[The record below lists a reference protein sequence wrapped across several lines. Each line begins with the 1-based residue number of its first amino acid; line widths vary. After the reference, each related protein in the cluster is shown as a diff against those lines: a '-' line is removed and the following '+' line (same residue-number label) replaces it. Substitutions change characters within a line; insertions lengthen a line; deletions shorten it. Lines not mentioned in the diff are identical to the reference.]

1 MTTTAETPTTAPE
14 SLESWWNS
22 GFTWDDYL
30 DHEVQEHRELWQ
42 GVYRR
47 ATTPVWTLEAL
58 EDMGRHWKLLAIAE
72 DWCGDASNLVP
83 VFGRLARDSE
93 WIDLRVVKRD
103 EHPELM
109 DMYLTKGSRSI
120 PIVVI
125 MDEALAPVGRW
136 GPRPVE
142 LQKFVIHEKR
152 AGERSSQD
160 IYRETRRWYAKD
172 RGRTALREMLAIMAH
187 VGGETTEKL
196 R

>member
-1 MTTTAETPTTAPE
+1 MKTSSETSTLAPE

-30 DHEVQEHRELWQ
+30 GNEVEEHSELWQ
-42 GVYRR
+42 GIYRR

-58 EDMGRHWKLLAIAE
+58 EDLGREWKLLAIAE

-109 DMYLTKGSRSI
+109 DMYLTNGSRSI
-120 PIVVI
+120 PIIVI
-125 MDEALAPVGRW
+125 MDENFRPVGRW
-136 GPRPVE
+136 GPRPAE
-142 LQKFVIHEKR
+142 LQEFVIRQKR
-152 AGERSSQD
+152 GGKSTAPE
-160 IYRETRRWYAKD
+160 IYREVRRWYARD
-172 RGRTALREMLAIMAH
+172 RGRTTLREALAVMSD
-187 VGGETTEKL
+187 L
-196 R
+196 D